1 MKLKSQYTI
10 KVTTVVTGEV
20 KIFTMTKKEILADC
34 EGINSELKFVQL
46 LDTCFQA
53 PNQTWEFVN

>member
-1 MKLKSQYTI
+1 MKSQYTI
-10 KVTTVVTGEV
+10 KVTTVATSKV
-20 KIFTMTKKEILADC
+20 KIVTLTKKEILANY
-34 EGINSELKFVQL
+34 EGINSELKLVQL

>member
-1 MKLKSQYTI
+1 MKTQYTI
-10 KVTTVVTGEV
+10 KVTTVATGKTKVVTL
-20 KIFTMTKKEILADC
+20 TKKEILTQY
-34 EGINSELKFVQL
+34 EGINSELKLVQL